1 MTPSTSSPGPFG
13 ENVVSVDGGTDA
25 DRRDLLAIHH
35 GFLAANDPLD
45 PDMLRK
51 VWDDDTTRAFFNT
64 NGHTYQGLDDWLKV
78 WDYYRVRFRL
88 IRPYGAGNIRII
100 VRGDMAVVAADGV
113 SRTKEW
119 IGKPE
124 ETHNPKRYR
133 TTQVCVRKDGRWKV
147 VHAHFSEQVE
157 GLRPDQQG

>member
-1 MTPSTSSPGPFG
+1 MAGGAQG
-13 ENVVSVDGGTDA
+13 ELKKVLFYRTFAGLTGG
-25 DRRDLLAIHH
+25 R
-35 GFLAANDPLD
+35 
-45 PDMLRK
+45 
-51 VWDDDTTRAFFNT
+51 
-64 NGHTYQGLDDWLKV
+64 LKV

-88 IRPYGAGNIRII
+88 IRPYGAGNIRIV

-133 TTQVCVRKDGRWKV
+133 TTQVCVREGGRWKV
-147 VHAHFSEQVE
+147 VHAHFSEQGE